1 MSKSLYLIIGMV
13 LFLSCTSEKE
23 ISSQYIVDKAI
34 EVAGGEQFLNSEIAF
49 TFRDYQY
56 TSERGA
62 FGYELTRSFIK
73 DSLQVNDRIRNG
85 KFTRF
90 IDQERQSLLDSVALK
105 YYNSVN
111 SVHYFAY
118 LPQGLNDKAV
128 QKELLGEVVLK
139 GEPYYKV
146 RVTFAQEGGG
156 NDYEDVF
163 IYWFHKQKFTMD
175 YLAYEFHV
183 DGGGMRFREAVNPRF
198 ISGIRFADYKI
209 INLVRQLR

>member
-1 MSKSLYLIIGMV
+1 M
-13 LFLSCTSEKE
+13 
-23 ISSQYIVDKAI
+23 
-34 EVAGGEQFLNSEIAF
+34 
-49 TFRDYQY
+49 
-56 TSERGA
+56 
-62 FGYELTRSFIK
+62 
-73 DSLQVNDRIRNG
+73 
-85 KFTRF
+85 
-90 IDQERQSLLDSVALK
+90 ALK

-183 DGGGMRFREAVNPRF
+183 DGGGMRFREAV
-198 ISGIRFADYKI
+198 
-209 INLVRQLR
+209 